1 LQNLS
6 EENKTKIVEKM
17 KDEHGALFGTLTQGL
32 IDNNLVVL
40 DAFSLKEKTEFFAD
54 LADEIIALESE
65 QSITSKLKN
74 IVAVALPSM
83 TSLRMGVAIAAGT
96 IAAALM
102 TVLPSYLA
110 TLGSTSLGLAAPGGR
125 ASVSYNRRQSFR
137 V

>member
-1 LQNLS
+1 
-6 EENKTKIVEKM
+6 
-17 KDEHGALFGTLTQGL
+17 
-32 IDNNLVVL
+32 LVVL
-40 DAFSLKEKTEFFAD
+40 DAFSLEEKTEFFAD

-110 TLGSTSLGLAAPGGR
+110 TLGSTSLGLPAAGGR